1 MNALLTLLSDT
12 QVVAALITV
21 ALTVIAGSIGY
32 FLREWLSRSK
42 PFIAITGIEGDGK
55 RGGAR
60 IEVPEKIVKAL
71 EQSQIQPRLSQRSRL
86 PDVDNTLVAANDVR
100 NQAQDL
106 IDTARKFKLAAAAND
121 QPAAQ
126 SALAE
131 LMLDEEFDQWACIL
145 IGERAV
151 TVPPHDPVAPVVIDC
166 SEEPNAR
173 GGAFAIGF
181 PGRSFRFGS
190 SLNDYALY
198 KSGVGALVELV
209 KRMELSKLSAVLDG
223 IAQQLSQEISI
234 ARDIAPGLQEIIDKN
249 SQWSIQIYVANLGK
263 SPFLVQTSATM
274 EIVDR
279 SGAKY
284 SEPCALLIFEDGPD
298 GERSRIK
305 ATSPLVVKA
314 ESDVTFEF
322 VTNSTQSEM
331 VAGDAIR
338 ALYKAK
344 SAAVHMSFSI
354 DRPGLL
360 RTKILRS
367 ERVNFSDA
375 QTSAA

>member
-1 MNALLTLLSDT
+1 VNALLTLLSDP

-21 ALTVIAGSIGY
+21 ALTVIAGSVGY

-42 PFIAITGIEGDGK
+42 PFIAITGIEGDAK

-86 PDVDNTLVAANDVR
+86 PDIDDTLAAANDVR

-121 QPAAQ
+121 QSAAQ

-131 LMLDEEFDQWACIL
+131 LMLDEEFDLWACIL

-151 TVPPHDPVAPVVIDC
+151 SVPPYDPMVPVVIDC

-198 KSGVGALVELV
+198 KSGVAALVELV

-274 EIVDR
+274 EIIDR

-284 SEPCALLIFEDGPD
+284 SEHCSLLIFEDGPNV
-298 GERSRIK
+298 ERSRIK

-331 VAGDAIR
+331 VAGDAVR

-344 SAAVHMSFSI
+344 SASVHMSFSI
-354 DRPGLL
+354 DRPGLI
-360 RTKILRS
+360 RTKVLRS

-375 QTSAA
+375 QASAA